1 MANAQFS
8 CVDAE
13 LMAHYCSHAIVLIAL
28 VAAII
33 TPPDLLTLV
42 LVAVPMYA
50 LYEVSI
56 SIVRHVTVAEE

>member
-1 MANAQFS
+1 MAKMGI
-8 CVDAE
+8 VDAD
-13 LMAHYCSHAIVLIAL
+13 LMAHYRRHAIVLIAL

-56 SIVRHVTVAEE
+56 RIVRHVTVAEE

>member
-1 MANAQFS
+1 
-8 CVDAE
+8 
-13 LMAHYCSHAIVLIAL
+13 MAHYRRHAIVLIAL

-42 LVAVPMYA
+42 LVAVLMYA

-56 SIVRHVTVAEE
+56 RIVRHVTVAEE

>member
-1 MANAQFS
+1 
-8 CVDAE
+8 
-13 LMAHYCSHAIVLIAL
+13 MAHYRRHAIVLIAL

-50 LYEVSI
+50 LYEVNI
-56 SIVRHVTVAEE
+56 RIVRHVTVAEE